1 MRQDKRDRA
10 IGQYNGHK
18 GIATVEHVERNLTS
32 AYPEAATEL
41 TGVQYGKVMSVA
53 NTSYQDGK
61 TSNRADMWAYDGPD
75 SWLMGIR
82 GTDICVEMEGDTI
95 KIKTRTAEKETV
107 KIYRRA

>member
-10 IGQYNGHK
+10 MGRYNGHK
-18 GIATVEHVERNLTS
+18 GQATVEHVERNLLS
-32 AYPEAATEL
+32 AYPEAQSEL

-61 TSNRADMWAYDGPD
+61 TSNRADMWAYDRPD

-82 GTDICVEMEGDTI
+82 GTDICVEMEGDII
-95 KIKTRTAEKETV
+95 KVKTRTADAETIQTY
-107 KIYRRA
+107 KRQ

>member
-10 IGQYNGHK
+10 MEYYNGHK
-18 GIATVEHVERNLTS
+18 GIATIAHVERNLLS
-32 AYPEAATEL
+32 AYPEAQAEL

-61 TSNRADMWAYDGPD
+61 TSNQADMWAYDAPD

-82 GTDICVEMEGDTI
+82 GTDIYVEMEGDTI
-95 KIKTRTAEKETV
+95 KVKTRTADKETV
-107 KIYRRA
+107 QTYKRQ